1 MQIITD
7 FDYTAILAL
16 CAKYGLRVI
25 FSLLIF
31 FIGKWIVWRICLVI
45 ERVIQKAKLDKLI
58 SSFIVNSS
66 KTIFLIIV
74 IVAALANLGIDTTSF
89 VAMLGAIGLGIGMAF
104 KDSFGNIGAG
114 ILILFF
120 RPFRIGDNI
129 DIGGYNGV
137 VSELNLFSICLITGD
152 GKSVIIPNKQV
163 INSKIINFSLTTKKR
178 IELLFS
184 VDYKDDLRLA
194 KDIILNIAN
203 QNELILK
210 DPAPVVLVNALGE
223 HSIDILVRF
232 WALNENFT
240 ITKSAMLEGV
250 KIAFD
255 EAWISIPYPQL
266 VTHHIYEKES
276 EDDK

>member
-1 MQIITD
+1 M
-7 FDYTAILAL
+7 
-16 CAKYGLRVI
+16 
-25 FSLLIF
+25 
-31 FIGKWIVWRICLVI
+31 
-45 ERVIQKAKLDKLI
+45 
-58 SSFIVNSS
+58 
-66 KTIFLIIV
+66 IIV

-255 EAWISIPYPQL
+255 EAGISIPYPQL

-276 EDDK
+276 QDDK

>member
-16 CAKYGLRVI
+16 CSKYGLRVI

-255 EAWISIPYPQL
+255 EAGISIPYPQL
-266 VTHHIYEKES
+266 VTHHIYEKDS

>member
-16 CAKYGLRVI
+16 CAKYSLRVI

-58 SSFIVNSS
+58 ASFIVNSS

-137 VSELNLFSICLITGD
+137 ASELNLFSICLITGD

-163 INSKIINFSLTTKKR
+163 INSKIINFSLTPTR
-178 IELLFS
+178 RVELLFS

-194 KDIILNIAN
+194 KDIIVNIAN
-203 QNELILK
+203 QNELSLK
-210 DPAPVVLVNALGE
+210 EPATSVLVSALGA

-232 WALNENFT
+232 WVLNENYST
-240 ITKSAMLEGV
+240 TQSAMLEGV
-250 KIAFD
+250 KMAFD
-255 EAWISIPYPQL
+255 EAGISIPYPQL

-276 EDDK
+276 EDDE